1 MVRHLR
7 ADGPVLRQTV
17 RLTQPDNPPMDKGV
31 NLHTKQGKRRKGK
44 AHMVGWSKLT
54 LLLIGCSP
62 RVLAR
67 RPFYVIG
74 QRRNPSHLLKQNG
87 QIKWLER
94 RHNKYR
100 LFILWDPGTLHMFT
114 HRRYIILFKYRMV
127 RWWIHGTCI
136 VPLSIQT
143 GGTSILFLLIH
154 WLNGHGRE
162 RYNLKRPLY
171 NGDLLNDLHIGKP
184 VTYIRLS
191 SYAFGSSTFT
201 KRQGICWKP
210 NWTDGPRVRRVS

>member
-1 MVRHLR
+1 
-7 ADGPVLRQTV
+7 
-17 RLTQPDNPPMDKGV
+17 MDKGV
-31 NLHTKQGKRRKGK
+31 SLHTKQGKRRKGK

-54 LLLIGCSP
+54 LLLVSCSP

-74 QRRNPSHLLKQNG
+74 QRRNPGHLLKRNG
-87 QIKWLER
+87 QTKWLER
-94 RHNKYR
+94 RHNKHR
-100 LFILWDPGTLHMFT
+100 LFILWDQGTFHMFT
-114 HRRYIILFKYRMV
+114 HRQYIILFKYGMV
-127 RWWIHGTCI
+127 RRWIHGTCI

-143 GGTSILFLLIH
+143 GGHLHFLLIH

-171 NGDLLNDLHIGKP
+171 NGALLNDLHIGKL
-184 VTYIRLS
+184 VTYIVRLS

-201 KRQGICWKP
+201 KRH
-210 NWTDGPRVRRVS
+210 RRQFSV